1 MQIALNALS
10 LSAFYTCFALGLA
23 LVFGVMRIINF
34 AHGDFYM
41 IGAYAAWLCITLL
54 APMLGTVPAYLI
66 GCLAAVFVLGVL
78 GLALNAA
85 IVRPL
90 ADRPLAIFVATL
102 ALSYVLQTVV
112 VQVFGPGGQSVG
124 TPLRGVLRVEGA
136 VLPWQ
141 RVTVIGVAA
150 IVVVL
155 LWLFLQRTRTG
166 RAIRA
171 VSQNERG
178 ALLQGVNIRAVG
190 ALTLALG
197 SLIAGG
203 AGAAMAPIAGVNPF
217 MGVDALWKAFI
228 IIIVGGIGSIWG
240 AVAAAILFGSF
251 DTLISSLGQGRFL
264 ALSDAV
270 VMLAVLAVKP
280 SGLFGES
287 D

>member
-66 GCLAAVFVLGVL
+66 GCLAAIFVLGVL